1 MDCGLICLD
10 TEPIIVVDESSMLD
24 LATAYRL
31 LRRLEPGCRLLLL
44 GDPGQLPPIG
54 FGLVFHAMVRES
66 AIPQI
71 ELAEIMRQAASTRI
85 PQVSL
90 DIREGRVP
98 CLQDYRGLGTG
109 VSFIECSREDIV
121 HRILEF

>member
-1 MDCGLICLD
+1 
-10 TEPIIVVDESSMLD
+10 
-24 LATAYRL
+24 
-31 LRRLEPGCRLLLL
+31 
-44 GDPGQLPPIG
+44 
-54 FGLVFHAMVRES
+54 MVRES

-71 ELAEIMRQAASTRI
+71 ELTEIMRQAASTRI

-98 CLQDYRGLGTG
+98 CLQDYRGLGIG